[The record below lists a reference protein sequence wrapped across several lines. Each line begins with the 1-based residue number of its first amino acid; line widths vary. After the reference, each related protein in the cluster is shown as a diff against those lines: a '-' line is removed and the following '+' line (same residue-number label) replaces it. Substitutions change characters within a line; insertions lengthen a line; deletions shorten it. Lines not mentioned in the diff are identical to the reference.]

1 MKDFIEKNNALLQE
15 ANVSIQGLEG
25 SVNMAEL
32 NIKWHEQNGAVVTA
46 WLKENFPEDDP
57 ENGSSTLLGSL
68 GIIFPFILITIHF

>member
-1 MKDFIEKNNALLQE
+1 MKDFIENNNALLQE

-46 WLKENFPEDDP
+46 WLKENFSEDDP

-68 GIIFPFILITIHF
+68 GIILPFILITIHF